1 MYRISDIDTAHIS
14 HTDTHMHIIHTQHTS
29 HTCAHMRTHLSAPE
43 GLMWSLLP
51 PGPHGNSSGAARL
64 GGLGGVMG
72 DFLCLAVSLPCAFSS
87 VCRQPRLPDSHH
99 GNRSLFP
106 SCIYKCFLAS
116 VSPDQHPARP
126 QALRLPLWVVSRP

>member
-29 HTCAHMRTHLSAPE
+29 HTCAHMRTHLPAPE

-72 DFLCLAVSLPCAFSS
+72 TDSPSGANNAWALTSGKLAAESIQQSITNKKIV
-87 VCRQPRLPDSHH
+87 
-99 GNRSLFP
+99 
-106 SCIYKCFLAS
+106 I
-116 VSPDQHPARP
+116 
-126 QALRLPLWVVSRP
+126 